1 MKEWKL
7 DKKNYNDFEQG
18 DNDEYYLYINEIE
31 FAPSDVDKVIVK
43 KKGVSS
49 SIGADWYLKAITVNV
64 NGTDALKQ
72 NVDNWIKGTN
82 AVKEFKVDWSSIT
95 NTSDAQ

>member
-1 MKEWKL
+1 M
-7 DKKNYNDFEQG
+7 
-18 DNDEYYLYINEIE
+18 
-31 FAPSDVDKVIVK
+31 
-43 KKGVSS
+43 
-49 SIGADWYLKAITVNV
+49 

-82 AVKEFKVDWSSIT
+82 TVKEFKVDWSSIT